1 VEPGGTR
8 PQARDQRGDAG
19 PGQRQVERVRGAL
32 ARGECGGPVGR
43 QRAGGDRCPLVQRPG
58 GQRQVVDDTKHFQD
72 PEPVHPVVGERGG
85 GERDQRC
92 AARREQPREPQ
103 PRPPGPGRRAGD
115 ERRGDDGEEGG
126 QGGGDGPVGQ
136 VAADAERG
144 HRQRPQP
151 ALVEVVQQQQRR
163 DGAENVGRVQ
173 QDHAAEDQRLEA
185 GGPYAVGVPQPVLQR
200 REGAAG
206 GGGQHQG
213 GGGGG
218 GRGRGAGGGGG
229 GDESRAEAARG
240 APPGARTPTPR
251 EGARPR

>member
-1 VEPGGTR
+1 GGE
-8 PQARDQRGDAG
+8 QRGEA
-19 PGQRQVERVRGAL
+19 ERA
-32 ARGECGGPVGR
+32 
-43 QRAGGDRCPLVQRPG
+43 
-58 GQRQVVDDTKHFQD
+58 
-72 PEPVHPVVGERGG
+72 
-85 GERDQRC
+85 
-92 AARREQPREPQ
+92 
-103 PRPPGPGRRAGD
+103 PPGRGRRAGD

-200 REGAAG
+200 REAQTG
-206 GGGQHQG
+206 GGGQHPG
-213 GGGGG
+213 GGGGTG
-218 GRGRGAGGGGG
+218 GEGGGG
-229 GDESRAEAARG
+229 RRG
-240 APPGARTPTPR
+240 SWG
-251 EGARPR
+251 